1 MAESDPDP
9 ALSTSFSQTTTP
21 KRDTSPLPRIRFPDQ
36 FLAALPHGESS
47 RSSIGSPGPPI
58 PSMKEL
64 KDIGDGIGRPLSK
77 DITPGIFPE
86 ISPKRYSSRSVELRR
101 RSKRMSQSKG
111 LSALKD
117 PFVAEFEPS
126 AFSDE
131 YDLSHDDPKIL
142 HDVQRALELQS
153 RRRDRKSFTPSQPTV
168 IEGQTLTEPRQ
179 DTSFQQH
186 PPASPPTFT
195 HPSRPPLD
203 IDFSPSVQAVPL
215 HPVPLSSNAGAT
227 LDWTGSQSE
236 EERLEKRWTLGK
248 RKGKDRVSSSNK
260 AVLEKQD
267 TLFADRISRIRSKTK
282 QPTFRKAAIVSDQ
295 LGRRYNLV
303 YNSISNE
310 DPINLAK
317 AARWYAE
324 SDQGAQAWLDSA
336 EPLTWLKHLLDKNG
350 GKRSKWHLSALIMEE
365 YIKSNRIDSSLPII
379 RDDSTSARGGSLPS
393 DASLI
398 LPSYPFHPIRSSPSL
413 HHSFGD
419 SLRRIRSSDG
429 QISFE
434 PRIDSAHNSINGDYK
449 SADEKSRGLRHVIPA
464 LVDAAHSIASTTSP
478 YRRQSSPG
486 GLSPASSQHI
496 PFTQRI
502 RRRQVESDEGSSSI
516 IHSQSDEYSGMFTGV
531 PGHRRKRRDRR
542 QPHAPSSY
550 LPSPRESGTETNAPG
565 GTSGV
570 HEATSAPS
578 EDPLPSELASERGL
592 ELPPD
597 KPESEV
603 SVIPPQATKRQRLI
617 HRMSLPI
624 SGVAKRPERK
634 QREEAKEEELE
645 HEYEK
650 KLQTLDE
657 LKAQNHRVRQK
668 LQRIAAEVREYDIL
682 QAKMASTHCIPHRGL
697 PVELLDA
704 FNQDPS
710 SVTSGTR
717 ERKGWRAVEDVHTRI
732 LRQQQVFR
740 MYLSVNEKDVVP
752 DSLLDEPISSLM
764 DTLSVL
770 GHKRE
775 ALAHKQLEVAS
786 ALAKVKSLHT
796 QVKNDYNNAL
806 SCTSVAYPELSQIIA
821 LEESYKDQYQHIW
834 EFGMDALTFILD
846 NVAPVWRNYGRT
858 IGEDITDF
866 LIIPW
871 YRNEFTGEQ
880 KRYDISSFPRRSIQ
894 HWFALF
900 FLFLCTFA
908 ITYLQI
914 RAAIFCTFVYRHPWI
929 DNSGFRWLIMPC
941 IWIAFFIHWS
951 AVFFEVAIIIMELR
965 VVAWWLGWS
974 VGLFT

>member
-1 MAESDPDP
+1 MAEPGLGP
-9 ALSTSFSQTTTP
+9 TSFSQTTTP
-21 KRDTSPLPRIRFPDQ
+21 KHGTSSLPRIRFPDQ
-36 FLAALPHGESS
+36 FLTPSPHGESS
-47 RSSIGSPGPPI
+47 HSSIGSLCPPI
-58 PSMKEL
+58 PPM
-64 KDIGDGIGRPLSK
+64 KDIGDGNGRLLAK
-77 DITPGIFPE
+77 DVTPGIFPE
-86 ISPKRYSSRSVELRR
+86 ISPSKRFSSRSVESRR

-111 LSALKD
+111 LSSLKD

-131 YDLSHDDPKIL
+131 YDLSHEDPKIL
-142 HDVQRALELQS
+142 QDVQRALELQS

-168 IEGQTLTEPRQ
+168 IEDQTLTELRQ
-179 DTSFQQH
+179 DTSFQQS

-195 HPSRPPLD
+195 HPSRSPLD

-236 EERLEKRWTLGK
+236 EEKLERRWSLGK
-248 RKGKDRVSSSNK
+248 RKGKDRASFSNK

-267 TLFADRISRIRSKTK
+267 TLFADRISRIRSKAK
-282 QPTFRKAAIVSDQ
+282 QPTLRKAAIVSDQ

-310 DPINLAK
+310 DPINLTQAT
-317 AARWYAE
+317 RWYAD
-324 SDQGAQAWLDSA
+324 SDPSAQAWLDSA

-350 GKRSKWHLSALIMEE
+350 GKRSKWHLSALIVEE

-393 DASLI
+393 DVSLI
-398 LPSYPFHPIRSSPSL
+398 LPLYPFHSIRSSPSL

-429 QISFE
+429 QLSFE
-434 PRIDSAHNSINGDYK
+434 PRIDSARSSLDGDYRR
-449 SADEKSRGLRHVIPA
+449 ANEKSLGLRHAIPA
-464 LVDAAHSIASTTSP
+464 LVDTHSIASTTSP
-478 YRRQSSPG
+478 YRHQSSPG
-486 GLSPASSQHI
+486 GLSPASSRHF
-496 PFTQRI
+496 PFAQRI

-516 IHSQSDEYSGMFTGV
+516 IHSQSDDYSGFTGV
-531 PGHRRKRRDRR
+531 TGHRRRRRDRR

-565 GTSGV
+565 QTSDV
-570 HEATSAPS
+570 HEATSAPV
-578 EDPLPSELASERGL
+578 EDPLPSELASERGI
-592 ELPPD
+592 ELPRD

-603 SVIPPQATKRQRLI
+603 SAIPPQAITRQRLI

-624 SGVAKRPERK
+624 PDVTKGPERK
-634 QREEAKEEELE
+634 QREEAEEEALE

-668 LQRIAAEVREYDIL
+668 LQRIAAEVREYDNL
-682 QAKMASTHCIPHRGL
+682 QARMANTHGIPHRGL
-697 PVELLDA
+697 PVELLEA

-710 SVTSGTR
+710 SVTGGTR

-732 LRQQQVFR
+732 LRQQQVFK
-740 MYLSVNEKDVVP
+740 MYLSVAEEDVVP

-764 DTLSVL
+764 DTLGEL
-770 GHKRE
+770 GHKKE
-775 ALAHKQLEVAS
+775 TLTHKQLEMAGV
-786 ALAKVKSLHT
+786 LAEVKSLHA
-796 QVKNDYNNAL
+796 QVKNEYNDTL
-806 SCTSVAYPELSQIIA
+806 SRTSVAYPELSQIIA

-871 YRNEFTGEQ
+871 YRNEFTGEP
-880 KRYDISSFPRRSIQ
+880 KRYDITAFPRRSVR
-894 HWFALF
+894 HWFAFF

-908 ITYLQI
+908 ITYLQT
-914 RAAIFCTFVYRHPWI
+914 RAAIFCTFIYWHPWI

-941 IWIAFFIHWS
+941 IWIAFLIHWS
-951 AVFFEVAIIIMELR
+951 AVLFEVGIIILELR

>member
-1 MAESDPDP
+1 MAEPGPGP
-9 ALSTSFSQTTTP
+9 ALSTSFSQTPTP
-21 KRDTSPLPRIRFPDQ
+21 NHDTSPLPRIRFPNQ
-36 FLAALPHGESS
+36 FLAPSPHGESS
-47 RSSIGSPGPPI
+47 HSSIGSPGPPI
-58 PSMKEL
+58 LPMK
-64 KDIGDGIGRPLSK
+64 DFVDGNVRPLSK
-77 DITPGIFPE
+77 DVTPGILPE

-101 RSKRMSQSKG
+101 RSKRMSQSRG

-131 YDLSHDDPKIL
+131 YDLYPKIL
-142 HDVQRALELQS
+142 QDVQRALELQS

-168 IEGQTLTEPRQ
+168 VEGQTLSEPKQ
-179 DTSFQQH
+179 DTSFQQS
-186 PPASPPTFT
+186 PPASTPSFT
-195 HPSRPPLD
+195 RPSRPPLD

-236 EERLEKRWTLGK
+236 EERLERRWSLGK
-248 RKGKDRVSSSNK
+248 RKGKDRASLSNK

-317 AARWYAE
+317 ATRWYVD
-324 SDQGAQAWLDSA
+324 SDPGAQAWLDSA

-350 GKRSKWHLSALIMEE
+350 SKRSKWHLSALIVEE
-365 YIKSNRIDSSLPII
+365 YIKSNRIDSTLPII
-379 RDDSTSARGGSLPS
+379 RDDSTSARGGSFPS
-393 DASLI
+393 DVSLI
-398 LPSYPFHPIRSSPSL
+398 LPSYPFHSIRSSPSL

-429 QISFE
+429 QLSFE
-434 PRIDSAHNSINGDYK
+434 PRIDSVRSSIDGDYRR
-449 SADEKSRGLRHVIPA
+449 ANEKNRGLRHVIPA
-464 LVDAAHSIASTTSP
+464 LVDAHSIASTTSP
-478 YRRQSSPG
+478 YRHQSSPG
-486 GLSPASSQHI
+486 GLSPASSRHL
-496 PFTQRI
+496 PFAQRI

-516 IHSQSDEYSGMFTGV
+516 IHSQSDDYSGSFAGV
-531 PGHRRKRRDRR
+531 TGHRRKRRDRR

-550 LPSPRESGTETNAPG
+550 LPSPRESGTETNAPDK
-565 GTSGV
+565 TSAV
-570 HEATSAPS
+570 HEATSAPV
-578 EDPLPSELASERGL
+578 EDPLPSELASERGI
-592 ELPPD
+592 ELPRD
-597 KPESEV
+597 KPESEL
-603 SVIPPQATKRQRLI
+603 SVIPPQAITRQRLI

-624 SGVAKRPERK
+624 PDVAKRPERK
-634 QREEAKEEELE
+634 QREEAEEEELE

-668 LQRIAAEVREYDIL
+668 LQKIAAEVREYDNL
-682 QAKMASTHCIPHRGL
+682 QARMANTHGIPHRGL
-697 PVELLDA
+697 PVELLEA

-710 SVTSGTR
+710 SVTGGTR

-732 LRQQQVFR
+732 LRQQHIFK
-740 MYLSVNEKDVVP
+740 MYLSVAEEDVVP

-764 DTLSVL
+764 DTLGQL
-770 GHKRE
+770 EYKRE
-775 ALAHKQLEVAS
+775 ALTHKQLEVAS

-796 QVKNDYNNAL
+796 RVKNGHNNAL
-806 SCTSVAYPELSQIIA
+806 SRTSVAYPELSQIIA
-821 LEESYKDQYQHIW
+821 LEESYKDPYQHIW

-858 IGEDITDF
+858 IGEDIKDF

-871 YRNEFTGEQ
+871 YRNEFTGEP
-880 KRYDISSFPRRSIQ
+880 KRYDITSFPRRSVR
-894 HWFALF
+894 HWFAFF

-908 ITYLQI
+908 ITYLQT
-914 RAAIFCTFVYRHPWI
+914 RAAIFCTFMYWHPWI

-941 IWIAFFIHWS
+941 IWIAFLIHWS
-951 AVFFEVAIIIMELR
+951 AVLFEVVIIILELR
-965 VVAWWLGWS
+965 VVTWWLGWS

>member
-1 MAESDPDP
+1 MNMIYLMRASGMIVIC
-9 ALSTSFSQTTTP
+9 TTTHEHIH
-21 KRDTSPLPRIRFPDQ
+21 L
-36 FLAALPHGESS
+36 
-47 RSSIGSPGPPI
+47 
-58 PSMKEL
+58 
-64 KDIGDGIGRPLSK
+64 
-77 DITPGIFPE
+77 
-86 ISPKRYSSRSVELRR
+86 
-101 RSKRMSQSKG
+101 
-111 LSALKD
+111 
-117 PFVAEFEPS
+117 
-126 AFSDE
+126 
-131 YDLSHDDPKIL
+131 DPKIL
-142 HDVQRALELQS
+142 QDVQRALELQS

-168 IEGQTLTEPRQ
+168 IEGQTHTELRQ
-179 DTSFQQH
+179 DTSFQQS
-186 PPASPPTFT
+186 PASSPAFT
-195 HPSRPPLD
+195 RPSRTPLD

-248 RKGKDRVSSSNK
+248 RKGRDRASSSNK
-260 AVLEKQD
+260 AILEKQD
-267 TLFADRISRIRSKTK
+267 TLFADRISRIRSKAK

-303 YNSISNE
+303 YNSISNK

-317 AARWYAE
+317 AARWYADSE
-324 SDQGAQAWLDSA
+324 PGAQAWLDSA
-336 EPLTWLKHLLDKNG
+336 EPLTWLKHLLDTNG
-350 GKRSKWHLSALIMEE
+350 GKRSKWHLSALIVEE

-379 RDDSTSARGGSLPS
+379 RDDSTSGRGGSLPS
-393 DASLI
+393 DVSLI

-434 PRIDSAHNSINGDYK
+434 PRIDTARSSIDGDYK
-449 SADEKSRGLRHVIPA
+449 SADEKSRGFRHVIPA

-486 GLSPASSQHI
+486 GLSPASSRRL
-496 PFTQRI
+496 PFAQRI

-516 IHSQSDEYSGMFTGV
+516 IHSQSDDYSGSLTGV
-531 PGHRRKRRDRR
+531 TDHRRKRRDRR

-550 LPSPRESGTETNAPG
+550 LQSPRESGTETNTPG
-565 GTSGV
+565 ERLDV
-570 HEATSAPS
+570 HEAPSAPV
-578 EDPLPSELASERGL
+578 EDPLPSELASESWV
-592 ELPPD
+592 EPPPN

-603 SVIPPQATKRQRLI
+603 LATPPRVITRQRLI
-617 HRMSLPI
+617 HRMSLPVLD
-624 SGVAKRPERK
+624 VAKRQERK
-634 QREEAKEEELE
+634 QREEAEEEELE
-645 HEYEK
+645 HEYEMK
-650 KLQTLDE
+650 SQMLDD

-668 LQRIAAEVREYDIL
+668 SQRIAAEVRECDNL
-682 QAKMASTHCIPHRGL
+682 QARLAKTHGIPYRGL
-697 PVELLDA
+697 PIELLEA
-704 FNQDPS
+704 FSQDPS
-710 SVTSGTR
+710 SVTGGTR
-717 ERKGWRAVEDVHTRI
+717 EQRGWKAVEDIHTRI

-740 MYLSVNEKDVVP
+740 MHLSVSEKGVP

-764 DTLSVL
+764 ETLGEL

-786 ALAKVKSLHT
+786 VLAKVKNLHT
-796 QVKNDYNNAL
+796 QVKKDYNNAL
-806 SCTSVAYPELSQIIA
+806 SRTAVAYPELSQIIA

-871 YRNEFTGEQ
+871 YRNEFTGES
-880 KRYDISSFPRRSIQ
+880 KRYDISSFPRRSIR

-900 FLFLCTFA
+900 FLFLFTLVIA
-908 ITYLQI
+908 YLQM
-914 RAAIFCTFVYRHPWI
+914 RAAIFCTFMYRHPWI

-941 IWIAFFIHWS
+941 IWTAFFIHWS
-951 AVFFEVAIIIMELR
+951 AVFFEIGIIILELR

>member
-1 MAESDPDP
+1 MAEPDPGP
-9 ALSTSFSQTTTP
+9 ALSTNLSQSTP
-21 KRDTSPLPRIRFPDQ
+21 KHDTSPLPRIRFPDQ
-36 FLAALPHGESS
+36 FLAASPHGESS

-58 PSMKEL
+58 SPMKDQ
-64 KDIGDGIGRPLSK
+64 KDLDDGNGRFLSK
-77 DITPGIFPE
+77 DVTPGIFPE
-86 ISPKRYSSRSVELRR
+86 ISSLKRFSSRSVELRR
-101 RSKRMSQSKG
+101 RSKRMSQGRG

-117 PFVAEFEPS
+117 PFVVEFEPS

-131 YDLSHDDPKIL
+131 YDLSHEDPKIIQ
-142 HDVQRALELQS
+142 DVQRALELQS
-153 RRRDRKSFTPSQPTV
+153 RRRDRKSFTPSQPPV
-168 IEGQTLTEPRQ
+168 IEDQTLIELRQ
-179 DTSFQQH
+179 DTSFQH
-186 PPASPPTFT
+186 SPPASPPTFT

-248 RKGKDRVSSSNK
+248 RKGKDRSSFSNK

-267 TLFADRISRIRSKTK
+267 TLYADRISRIRSKAK
-282 QPTFRKAAIVSDQ
+282 QPTLRKAAIVSDQ

-303 YNSISNE
+303 YNSMSNE

-317 AARWYAE
+317 AARWYAD
-324 SDQGAQAWLDSA
+324 SDPGAQAWLDSA
-336 EPLTWLKHLLDKNG
+336 EPLTWLKHLFSKNG
-350 GKRSKWHLSALIMEE
+350 GKRSKWHLSALIVEE
-365 YIKSNRIDSSLPII
+365 YVKSNRIDYSLPII
-379 RDDSTSARGGSLPS
+379 RDDSTSARRGSLPS
-393 DASLI
+393 DVSLI

-434 PRIDSAHNSINGDYK
+434 PRIDSTRSSMDGDYR
-449 SADEKSRGLRHVIPA
+449 SAAEKSRGLRYVIPA
-464 LVDAAHSIASTTSP
+464 LTDPANSITSTTSP

-486 GLSPASSQHI
+486 GLSPASSRHL
-496 PFTQRI
+496 PFAQRI
-502 RRRQVESDEGSSSI
+502 RRRQVDSDEGSSSI
-516 IHSQSDEYSGMFTGV
+516 IHSQSDDYSGSFAGLT
-531 PGHRRKRRDRR
+531 GHRRKRRDRG

-550 LPSPRESGTETNAPG
+550 LLSPRESGTETNAPG
-565 GTSGV
+565 QTSDV
-570 HEATSAPS
+570 HEATSAPM
-578 EDPLPSELASERGL
+578 EDPLPSEQPSERGI
-592 ELPPD
+592 ELPPNM
-597 KPESEV
+597 PESEV
-603 SVIPPQATKRQRLI
+603 FVTPPQAITRQRLL
-617 HRMSLPI
+617 HRMSLPVPD
-624 SGVAKRPERK
+624 VAKKPERK
-634 QREEAKEEELE
+634 QLEEAEEEELE

-668 LQRIAAEVREYDIL
+668 LQRIAADVREYDNL
-682 QAKMASTHCIPHRGL
+682 QARMANTHGIPHQGL

-710 SVTSGTR
+710 LVTGGTR

-732 LRQQQVFR
+732 LRQQQIFR
-740 MYLSVNEKDVVP
+740 MYLSVSEKHVVP

-764 DTLSVL
+764 DTLGKL

-775 ALAHKQLEVAS
+775 TLAHKQLEVAS

-796 QVKNDYNNAL
+796 QVKNEYNNAL
-806 SCTSVAYPELSQIIA
+806 SHTSIAYPELSQIIA

-871 YRNEFTGEQ
+871 YRNEFTGEP
-880 KRYDISSFPRRSIQ
+880 KRYDILSFPRRSIR
-894 HWFALF
+894 HWFTLF
-900 FLFLCTFA
+900 FLFLSTFA
-908 ITYLQI
+908 ITYLQM
-914 RAAIFCTFVYRHPWI
+914 RAAIFCTFMYRHPWI

-941 IWIAFFIHWS
+941 IWIAFLIHWF
-951 AVFFEVAIIIMELR
+951 AVLFEVGIIILQFR

-974 VGLFT
+974 VGLLT

>member
-1 MAESDPDP
+1 
-9 ALSTSFSQTTTP
+9 
-21 KRDTSPLPRIRFPDQ
+21 
-36 FLAALPHGESS
+36 
-47 RSSIGSPGPPI
+47 
-58 PSMKEL
+58 
-64 KDIGDGIGRPLSK
+64 
-77 DITPGIFPE
+77 
-86 ISPKRYSSRSVELRR
+86 
-101 RSKRMSQSKG
+101 MSQSKG

-131 YDLSHDDPKIL
+131 YDLSHEDPKIL
-142 HDVQRALELQS
+142 QDVQRALELQS

-168 IEGQTLTEPRQ
+168 LEDQTLAELRQ
-179 DTSFQQH
+179 DTSFQQS

-195 HPSRPPLD
+195 HPSRPPVD

-236 EERLEKRWTLGK
+236 EERLEKRWSLGK
-248 RKGKDRVSSSNK
+248 RKGKDRASFSNK

-267 TLFADRISRIRSKTK
+267 TLFADRISRIRSKAK
-282 QPTFRKAAIVSDQ
+282 QPTFHKAAIVSDQ

-317 AARWYAE
+317 ATRWYAD
-324 SDQGAQAWLDSA
+324 SDPGVQAWLDSA

-350 GKRSKWHLSALIMEE
+350 SKRSKWHLSALIVEE
-365 YIKSNRIDSSLPII
+365 YIKSNRINSSLPII
-379 RDDSTSARGGSLPS
+379 HDDSTSARGGSLPS
-393 DASLI
+393 DVSLI
-398 LPSYPFHPIRSSPSL
+398 LPSYPLHSIRSSPSL
-413 HHSFGD
+413 HQSFGD

-434 PRIDSAHNSINGDYK
+434 PRIDSARSSIDGDYK
-449 SADEKSRGLRHVIPA
+449 RADRKNRGLRRVIPTF
-464 LVDAAHSIASTTSP
+464 VDAHSIASTTSP
-478 YRRQSSPG
+478 YHHQSSAG
-486 GLSPASSQHI
+486 GLSPTSSRHL
-496 PFTQRI
+496 PFAQRI
-502 RRRQVESDEGSSSI
+502 RHRQVDSDEGSSSI
-516 IHSQSDEYSGMFTGV
+516 IHSQSDDYSGSFAGV
-531 PGHRRKRRDRR
+531 TSHRRKRRDRR

-550 LPSPRESGTETNAPG
+550 LPSPRESGTEINAPG
-565 GTSGV
+565 LMSDV
-570 HEATSAPS
+570 HEATSAPV
-578 EDPLPSELASERGL
+578 EDLLPSELASERGI
-592 ELPPD
+592 ELPHD
-597 KPESEV
+597 KPESQV
-603 SVIPPQATKRQRLI
+603 SATPPQAITRQRLI

-624 SGVAKRPERK
+624 PDVIKRPERQ
-634 QREEAKEEELE
+634 QRKEAEEEELE

-668 LQRIAAEVREYDIL
+668 LQKIAAEVREYDNL
-682 QAKMASTHCIPHRGL
+682 QARMANTHGIPHRGL

-710 SVTSGTR
+710 SVTGGTR
-717 ERKGWRAVEDVHTRI
+717 ERKGWRAVEDVHSRI

-740 MYLSVNEKDVVP
+740 MYLSVTEEDVVP

-764 DTLSVL
+764 VTLGEL
-770 GHKRE
+770 GYQRE
-775 ALAHKQLEVAS
+775 ALTHKQLKVAS

-796 QVKNDYNNAL
+796 QVKNEYNNAL
-806 SCTSVAYPELSQIIA
+806 SCTSVAYPELSHIIA
-821 LEESYKDQYQHIW
+821 LEESYKDQYQHVW

-858 IGEDITDF
+858 IGEDIIDF

-871 YRNEFTGEQ
+871 YRNEFTGEP
-880 KRYDISSFPRRSIQ
+880 KRYDITSFPRRSIR
-894 HWFALF
+894 HWFVFF

-908 ITYLQI
+908 ITYLQT
-914 RAAIFCTFVYRHPWI
+914 RAAIFCTFMYWHPWI

-941 IWIAFFIHWS
+941 IWIAFLIHWS
-951 AVFFEVAIIIMELR
+951 AVLFEIGIIILELR

>member
-1 MAESDPDP
+1 M
-9 ALSTSFSQTTTP
+9 
-21 KRDTSPLPRIRFPDQ
+21 
-36 FLAALPHGESS
+36 
-47 RSSIGSPGPPI
+47 GSPGPTITP
-58 PSMKEL
+58 MKDPKNL
-64 KDIGDGIGRPLSK
+64 GDGNGRPFSK
-77 DITPGIFPE
+77 DVTPGIFPE
-86 ISPKRYSSRSVELRR
+86 ISPSKRLSSRSVESRR

-131 YDLSHDDPKIL
+131 YDLSHEDPKIL
-142 HDVQRALELQS
+142 QDVQRALELQS

-168 IEGQTLTEPRQ
+168 IEGRTVTELRQ
-179 DTSFQQH
+179 DTSFQQS

-195 HPSRPPLD
+195 HSSRPPLD

-236 EERLEKRWTLGK
+236 DERLEKRWTLGK
-248 RKGKDRVSSSNK
+248 RKGKDRASSSNK

-267 TLFADRISRIRSKTK
+267 TLFADRISRIRSKAK

-310 DPINLAK
+310 DPINLVK
-317 AARWYAE
+317 AARWYAD
-324 SDQGAQAWLDSA
+324 SDPGAQAWLDSA

-350 GKRSKWHLSALIMEE
+350 RKRSKWHLSALIVEE
-365 YIKSNRIDSSLPII
+365 YIKSNRADSSLPII
-379 RDDSTSARGGSLPS
+379 RDDFTSVRGGSLPS
-393 DASLI
+393 DVSLNH
-398 LPSYPFHPIRSSPSL
+398 PSYPFHPIKSSPSL

-434 PRIDSAHNSINGDYK
+434 PRIDSPRSSIDGDYK
-449 SADEKSRGLRHVIPA
+449 SADEKSRRLRHVIPA

-478 YRRQSSPG
+478 YRRQKSSG
-486 GLSPASSQHI
+486 GLSPASSRHL
-496 PFTQRI
+496 PFARRI
-502 RRRQVESDEGSSSI
+502 RRRQVESDDGSSSI
-516 IHSQSDEYSGMFTGV
+516 IHSLSDDYSGSFAGIT
-531 PGHRRKRRDRR
+531 GHRRKRRDQS

-550 LPSPRESGTETNAPG
+550 LPSPRESGTETNAPCH
-565 GTSGV
+565 TSDA
-570 HEATSAPS
+570 HEATSAPV
-578 EDPLPSELASERGL
+578 EDPLPPELASERGI
-592 ELPPD
+592 ELPLD

-603 SVIPPQATKRQRLI
+603 LGTPPQAITRQRLI
-617 HRMSLPI
+617 HRMSLPVPD
-624 SGVAKRPERK
+624 VAKRPKRK
-634 QREEAKEEELE
+634 QRKEADEEELE

-650 KLQTLDE
+650 KSQTLDE
-657 LKAQNHRVRQK
+657 LRTQNHRVRQK
-668 LQRIAAEVREYDIL
+668 LQRIAAEVREHDIL
-682 QAKMASTHCIPHRGL
+682 QARMANTHGIPYRGL

-710 SVTSGTR
+710 SVTGGTR
-717 ERKGWRAVEDVHTRI
+717 ERKGWRAVEDVYTRI

-740 MYLSVNEKDVVP
+740 MYLSVGEKDVVP
-752 DSLLDEPISSLM
+752 DSLLDVPISSLM
-764 DTLSVL
+764 DTLGEL

-775 ALAHKQLEVAS
+775 ALAHKQLEVVS

-796 QVKNDYNNAL
+796 QVKNEYNNAL
-806 SCTSVAYPELSQIIA
+806 SRTSVTYPELSQIIA

-871 YRNEFTGEQ
+871 YRNEFTGEP
-880 KRYDISSFPRRSIQ
+880 KRYDISLFPRRSIR

-900 FLFLCTFA
+900 FLFLFTFV
-908 ITYLQI
+908 ITYLQT
-914 RAAIFCTFVYRHPWI
+914 RAAIFCTFMYRHPWI

-951 AVFFEVAIIIMELR
+951 AVFFEVAIIILELR